1 LSAGSTK
8 APESGAFRRVSEG
21 TRTPDRLDH
30 NQELYQ
36 LSYAHRAEHRI
47 GQAGPVWPRALPI
60 GWPGTAGSQVTPEIV
75 PVLQEDP
82 DLGRGLEGPRLIA
95 ARRDCR
101 AEVITV
107 RMGAWDAPAQ
117 AADLELGFGLLLL
130 DGIVVRRVGRQR
142 RFGAELLGP
151 GDLVR
156 PTPPDGGDSLNTPF
170 TTSWRVIEPL
180 RAAVLDHGFLQRAA
194 PYPEIAA
201 CLTTRAVGRSRHVL
215 VHMAIAHHARVDK
228 RLELLLWHLA
238 DRWGRVTPNGV
249 ALPLRLTHE
258 LLADLVAAQRPS
270 VTLSLQHLERDGR
283 LARRD
288 GVMYLLG
295 DPPGDA
301 EDEADDGEEESRRRA
316 LARSA

>member
-1 LSAGSTK
+1 M
-8 APESGAFRRVSEG
+8 SEG

-36 LSYAHRAEHRI
+36 LSYAHRASRRI
-47 GQAGPVWPRALPI
+47 GQAGAGRQGRVITPRAGYMRI
-60 GWPGTAGSQVTPEIV
+60 VVTSEIV

-82 DLGRGLEGPRLIA
+82 DLGRGLEGPRLAA

-101 AEVITV
+101 AEVIAV
-107 RMGAWDAPAQ
+107 RAGAWDA
-117 AADLELGFGLLLL
+117 AAHADGIEHGFGLLLL
-130 DGIVVRRVGRQR
+130 DGVVVRRVGRQR
-142 RFGAELLGP
+142 RHGAELLGP
-151 GDLVR
+151 GDLIR
-156 PTPPDGGDSLNTPF
+156 PTPTEGGDSLNTPF
-170 TTSWRVIEPL
+170 TTTWRVMEPL
-180 RAAVLDHGFLQRAA
+180 RAAVLDHGFVQRAA
-194 PYPEIAA
+194 PYPELAA
-201 CLTTRAVGRSRHVL
+201 CLTARAVARARHVL

-238 DRWGRVTPNGV
+238 DRWGRVTPHGV

-295 DPPGDA
+295 DPPGDGEHDD
-301 EDEADDGEEESRRRA
+301 EDEDDSREQA
-316 LARSA
+316 LARAG